1 MKKWLIIWVVFLQLA
16 STTQFSQLYKLPV
29 FFSHY
34 LEHSNNTFSFQ
45 ELETFIIHHYG
56 GHEMDEDWETDQKL
70 PFMNADRVH
79 LDPCYV
85 SQFQFALLQENPSHR
100 TSSNIV
106 WENQI
111 LISSYLNTIW
121 QPPKIA

>member
-1 MKKWLIIWVVFLQLA
+1 MKKWLILLVTFMQLS

-29 FFSHY
+29 FFSHF
-34 LEHSNNTFSFQ
+34 LEHSNNTFTYQ

-56 GHEMDEDWETDQKL
+56 GHEIDEDWETDQKL

-85 SQFQFALLQENPSHR
+85 SNFQFLIGTNH
-100 TSSNIV
+100 SSNATSLHIIC
-106 WENQI
+106 EDQI
-111 LISSYLNTIW
+111 LISTYLNTIW
-121 QPPKIA
+121 QPPKTA